1 MVDCK
6 ECKTRFRADHLIEGA
21 GLNPAGKTFE
31 EMTAMVKEHIAAC
44 PSCKA
49 KANFTDVRAF
59 DLMFKTSNS
68 KTGDSDSDIYLRP
81 ETAQGVFIN
90 FKNVV
95 DTMAAQVPFGIGQV
109 GKAFRNE
116 VTPGNF
122 IFRTKEFEQLELE
135 FFCAPEE
142 ADK

>member
-6 ECKTRFRADHLIEGA
+6 ECKTRFRADHLIEDHTN
-21 GLNPAGKTFE
+21 LNPAPMSFE
-31 EMTAMVKEHIAAC
+31 EMSEVINDNFETC
-44 PSCKA
+44 PHCGA

-68 KTGDSDSDIYLRP
+68 KTGEEDKDIYLRP

-95 DTMAAQVPFGIGQV
+95 DTMGAKVPFGIGQV

-135 FFCAPEE
+135 FFTSPEE
-142 ADK
+142 

>member
-1 MVDCK
+1 M
-6 ECKTRFRADHLIEGA
+6 
-21 GLNPAGKTFE
+21 TFE
-31 EMTAMVKEHIAAC
+31 EMSVAIKENIDKC
-44 PSCKA
+44 PHCGA
-49 KANFTDVRAF
+49 DANFTDVRAF

-68 KTGDSDSDIYLRP
+68 KTGEDDKDIYLRP

-95 DTMAAQVPFGIGQV
+95 DTMGAKVPFGIGQV

-135 FFCAPEE
+135 FFTSPEE
-142 ADK
+142 